1 MAHLAERVHRVRLLL
16 VTLNDGYPTVRGAIE
31 TPSGV
36 VEGRRV
42 PCLDCLRRGW
52 IATREGRA
60 LCLVCDGRGWK
71 LRTDEEPWDEYVE
84 LPTQEAAE
92 LPVMP
97 SAPPATAILARLA
110 DEQAERE
117 GRYHSL
123 AYGWERAR
131 QAADRKGS
139 YGELRRSL
147 ERMRES
153 REQMHRLVVATLV
166 NDEDIV
172 LSPRARTVVELG
184 VVWTARDMRGP
195 VRVPHWVMDRHR
207 AESVADTVTTLAR
220 DGLSAGQIAARTGMT
235 KKAVKR
241 RLKLNGSRLPSDA
254 GVASPRAI

>member
-1 MAHLAERVHRVRLLL
+1 MPRLAERVHRVRLLL

-52 IATREGRA
+52 VTTRSGRA
-60 LCLVCDGRGWK
+60 LCLICDGRGWK

-84 LPTQEAAE
+84 LPTEEAAQ

-97 SAPPATAILARLA
+97 SAPPAAAILARLA

-131 QAADRKGS
+131 EAADRKGS

-147 ERMRES
+147 ERMSSAKPR
-153 REQMHRLVVATLV
+153 MHRLVTTQLV
-166 NDEDIV
+166 NGEQRQ
-172 LSPRARTVVELG
+172 LSAGASTSIELG
-184 VVWTARDMRGP
+184 VVWVALDMRGP
-195 VRVPHWVMDRHR
+195 IRVPFWVMDRHR
-207 AESVADTVTTLAR
+207 AEATLDTVTTLSR
-220 DGLSAGQIAARTGMT
+220 DGLSPGQIAARTGMT

-241 RLKLNGSRLPSDA
+241 RLKLKGSRLPTDA
-254 GVASPRAI
+254 GVAPRAI